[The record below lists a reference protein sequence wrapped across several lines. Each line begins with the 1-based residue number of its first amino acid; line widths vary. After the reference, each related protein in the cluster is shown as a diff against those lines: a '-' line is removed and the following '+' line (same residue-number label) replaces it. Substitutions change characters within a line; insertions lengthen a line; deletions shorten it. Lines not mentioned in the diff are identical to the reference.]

1 MCMQCMTTAMV
12 AGSAAAGSRWW
23 LVRSARAWL
32 TPRRKKLLTAAL
44 LTCGVLAAGLLGGS
58 GA

>member
-1 MCMQCMTTAMV
+1 MCMQCMSAAMV

-23 LVRSARAWL
+23 LVRTAHSWL
-32 TPRRKKLLTAAL
+32 TPRRKKLITGVL
-44 LTCGVLAAGLLGGS
+44 LACGVLAAGLLGGS